1 MNTAS
6 PTTHHDDG
14 LEWLRDIR
22 RKLMTEAGGDLKRL
36 GDKYRQTQ
44 SLHPEKVCDP
54 RKLLTEA
61 VHRLK

>member
-1 MNTAS
+1 MNTA
-6 PTTHHDDG
+6 PQTIHHDDG
-14 LEWLRDIR
+14 LEWLRDVR

-44 SLHPEKVCDP
+44 AMHPEKVIDP

-61 VHRLK
+61 VHHLK